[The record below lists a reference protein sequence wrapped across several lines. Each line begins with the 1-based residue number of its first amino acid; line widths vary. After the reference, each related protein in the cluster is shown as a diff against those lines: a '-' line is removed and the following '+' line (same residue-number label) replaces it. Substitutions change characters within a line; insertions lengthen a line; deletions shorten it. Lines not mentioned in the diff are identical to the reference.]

1 MGKGEFK
8 IMANPNVTVDR
19 HKYVGGS
26 DLPTIL
32 GLNSKYGKSIYDF
45 AREKAGIIPNSFS
58 GNQFT
63 KYGQKME
70 PVIRD
75 YINSI
80 YGANYLEDTIIDSER
95 GYRGNTDGID
105 RQAEYPILEVKTF
118 GEELDVEYYTAQ
130 CQFYMETF
138 NQDKCLLVG
147 YKRPKDFYTGVDYD
161 LENDDSYFNLEFD
174 ENNIVAHVIERD
186 PKLWAKIE
194 ERIVAFKNAVAELR
208 NNKDMTEDEFNNI
221 FYGSDLMAM
230 SNKVA
235 ILENQLNSFKDIEKE
250 YKKYKEELYN
260 IFEDKGLISFETK
273 NIKIT
278 KVAPTSYDTV
288 SIDTAKLKEENEEIY
303 NKYKVTKTTNRKGY
317 ILITNKEEK

>member
-1 MGKGEFK
+1 
-8 IMANPNVTVDR
+8 MANVNVTVDR

-32 GLNSKYGKSIYDF
+32 GLNAKYGKSVFEF
-45 AREKAGIIPNSFS
+45 AKEKAGIIPSKFN

-75 YINSI
+75 YINSV
-80 YGANYLEDTIIDSER
+80 YGANYLEDTIIDTVR
-95 GYRGNTDGID
+95 NYRGNTDGID
-105 RQAEYPILEVKTF
+105 RDAEYPILEVKTF
-118 GEELDVEYYTAQ
+118 GDELDVEYYMAQ

-147 YKRPKDFYTGVDYD
+147 YKRPSDFYTGVDYD

-174 ENNIVAHVIERD
+174 ESNIVTHVIERD
-186 PKLWAKIE
+186 PKLWGKIE
-194 ERIVAFKNAVAELR
+194 ERIVAFKNCVAELR
-208 NNKDMTEDEFNNI
+208 KSEDMTEDEFNKL
-221 FYGSDLMAM
+221 FYGNEVIAM

-235 ILENQLNSFKDIEKE
+235 MLETQLNTYKEIEKE
-250 YKKYKEELYN
+250 YKILKEQLYKTFEE
-260 IFEDKGLISFETK
+260 KGLIGFETK

-278 KVAPTSYDTV
+278 KVDPISYETV
-288 SIDTAKLKEENEEIY
+288 TIDSAKLKEENEEIY

-317 ILITNKEEK
+317 ILITTKKEDK

>member
-1 MGKGEFK
+1 MS
-8 IMANPNVTVDR
+8 NPNVTIDR

-32 GLNSKYGKSIYDF
+32 GLNAKYGTSIYDF
-45 AREKAGIIPNSFS
+45 AREKAGIIPNSFK

-75 YINSI
+75 YIN
-80 YGANYLEDTIIDSER
+80 GVNGVNYLEDTIIDSER

-105 RQAEYPILEVKTF
+105 RYADIPMLEVKTF
-118 GEELDVEYYTAQ
+118 GEELDVDYYTAQ

-138 NQDKCLLVG
+138 DQPACRLVG
-147 YKRPKDFYTGVDYD
+147 YKRPADFYTGVDYD

-174 ENNIVAHVIERD
+174 ENNLVEYVIYRD
-186 PKLWAKIE
+186 PSLWAKIE
-194 ERIVAFKNAVAELR
+194 ERIIAFKKAVEMLR
-208 NNKDMTEDEFNNI
+208 ENKDATEEEFNQV
-221 FYGSDLMAM
+221 FYGTDLITMA
-230 SNKVA
+230 NKVA
-235 ILENQLNSFKDIEKE
+235 VLENQLNSFKDIEKE
-250 YKKYKEELYN
+250 HKKLKEDLYN
-260 IFEDKGLISFETK
+260 LFEEKGILSFDTGTM
-273 NIKIT
+273 KIT

-303 NKYKVTKTTNRKGY
+303 NKYKVTKTTNKKGY
-317 ILITNKEEK
+317 ILITTKKEGKE

>member
-1 MGKGEFK
+1 MS
-8 IMANPNVTVDR
+8 NPNVTIDR

-32 GLNSKYGKSIYDF
+32 GLNAKYGTSIYDF
-45 AREKAGIIPNSFS
+45 AREKAGIIPNSFK

-75 YINSI
+75 YIN
-80 YGANYLEDTIIDSER
+80 GVHGVNYLEDTIIDSER

-105 RQAEYPILEVKTF
+105 RYADVPMLEVKTF
-118 GEELDVEYYTAQ
+118 GEELDVDYYTAQ

-138 NQDKCLLVG
+138 DQPACRLVG
-147 YKRPKDFYTGVDYD
+147 YKRPVDFYTGVDYD

-174 ENNIVAHVIERD
+174 ENNLVEYVIYRD
-186 PKLWAKIE
+186 PNLWAKIE
-194 ERIVAFKNAVAELR
+194 ERINAFKKAVEMLR
-208 NNKDMTEDEFNNI
+208 ANKEATEEEFNQV
-221 FYGSDLMAM
+221 FYGTDLIAM
-230 SNKVA
+230 TNKVA
-235 ILENQLNSFKDIEKE
+235 LLENQLNSFKDVEKE
-250 YKKYKEELYN
+250 HKKLKEDLYN
-260 IFEDKGLISFETK
+260 LFEERGILSFDTGTM
-273 NIKIT
+273 KIT

-303 NKYKVTKTTNRKGY
+303 NKYKVTKTTNKKGY
-317 ILITNKEEK
+317 ILITTKKEAKDNE